1 LLFTPNS
8 SNPAP
13 ARKVAPRAVAQAPV
27 SQEVSTVQT
36 EVAQSASVVKPSFAN
51 ILNEVQAE
59 PQEPAVVAEPII
71 ETVSEVAPIIEET
84 IVEQPMIAETVVEE
98 DVVPPWIDAEMN
110 ESAPMMMEETPV
122 EVESVAV
129 MTESQSSMTLNN
141 NEEWL
146 EIVRN
151 LDIIGLSLG
160 IVRNLV
166 FDAFQDN
173 VLTLKRSLSDHAFNI
188 PDAEKNIADAVGI
201 ALNQSIQCRILAVET
216 EMVEDDFNH
225 RADKELQAKK
235 VNALAQIKNEPVVQ
249 LLVNECQATV
259 IDSTLMLADE

>member
-1 LLFTPNS
+1 
-8 SNPAP
+8 
-13 ARKVAPRAVAQAPV
+13 
-27 SQEVSTVQT
+27 
-36 EVAQSASVVKPSFAN
+36 
-51 ILNEVQAE
+51 
-59 PQEPAVVAEPII
+59 
-71 ETVSEVAPIIEET
+71 
-84 IVEQPMIAETVVEE
+84 MVEE
-98 DVVPPWIDAEMN
+98 DIIPPWIDAEIN
-110 ESAPMMMEETPV
+110 ESTLVIADEATIENI
-122 EVESVAV
+122 EVV
-129 MTESQSSMTLNN
+129 TEPTISMTLNN

-146 EIVRN
+146 EVVRN

-166 FDAFQDN
+166 FDSFDN
-173 VLTLKRSLSDHAFNI
+173 NILTLKRSVSDHAFNI
-188 PDAEKNIADAVGI
+188 PDAEKNIADAVGK
-201 ALNQSIQCRILAVET
+201 ALNQEIQCRILAVET